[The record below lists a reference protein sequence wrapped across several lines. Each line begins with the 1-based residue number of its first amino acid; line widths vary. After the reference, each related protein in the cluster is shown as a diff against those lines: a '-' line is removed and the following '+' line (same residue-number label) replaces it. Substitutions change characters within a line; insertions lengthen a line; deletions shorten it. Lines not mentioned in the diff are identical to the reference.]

1 MLRLMCAAAL
11 VSAALLSGCSG
22 QRTLDQEKLKSAA
35 TEIESIASEG
45 ALLAAAVVEHHASA
59 NYAKGAP
66 EYLRKQAEDVSKELK
81 QGRPAA
87 HVQHR
92 LESLRDAA
100 ERLMDA
106 LNALP
111 ANRDDPRWQQSRA
124 QLDNIRQQAEEV
136 RRTF

>member
-66 EYLRKQAEDVSKELK
+66 EYLRKQAEDVSNEL
-81 QGRPAA
+81 QGRPDA
-87 HVQHR
+87 HVQDR